1 MPVGATDGTM
11 TEDQDAEIDTPVSD
25 IMTSPVRTVPPETTV
40 AEAAEILAAEGIG
53 SLIVG
58 DGLIEGIIT
67 ETDVVRSVGEALDPE
82 ETTVAELMTE
92 PVVTIRPHEP
102 VRAAGERMGH
112 NGVKKLPVAEDGEAV
127 GIITTTDLALYL
139 PQLRINMTPQP
150 EPDITKGEFE

>member
-1 MPVGATDGTM
+1 M
-11 TEDQDAEIDTPVSD
+11 TENEDTEIDTPVSE
-25 IMTSPVRTVPPETTV
+25 IMTSPIRTVPPETTIT
-40 AEAAEILAAEGIG
+40 EAASILADEGIG

-58 DGLIEGIIT
+58 DDLIDGIIT
-67 ETDVVRSVGEALDPE
+67 ETDIVRSVRDTLDPE
-82 ETTVAELMTE
+82 ATTVADLMSE